1 MNKLQLRHLI
11 RESIHQVELETEATL
26 LAEEI
31 HRSSQFLNENM
42 EDLVKK
48 IAAKSLK
55 VSPDDIPDAGDT
67 EGAKDLKDKLDKK
80 GEKVNEGVAITLTL
94 LLPAILELI
103 SKLADKIKRSYSFS
117 EEEKAEYAKNKAA
130 FKKAKKEGNKDEME
144 KYKALLEPGKSKI
157 GKLAHDAGH
166 KLHSFY
172 TSPIRLLLYT
182 FSLGANK
189 DSKLK
194 DKEFREKLANILY
207 CIIMIVIGGVGIEN
221 ALSKLDGV
229 QQVISLISDGAKG
242 GATIAD
248 LVKTVLPKVFA

>member
-11 RESIHQVELETEATL
+11 RESINQVELETEAVL

-48 IAAKSLK
+48 IAAKTLK
-55 VSPDDIPDAGDT
+55 VSPSDIPDAGDT
-67 EGAKDLKDKLDKK
+67 EGAEDLKDKLDKK
-80 GEKVNEGVAITLTL
+80 GENVNEAIAVTLTL
-94 LLPAILELI
+94 LLPAILELV

-130 FKKAKKEGNKDEME
+130 FKKAKKEGNKEEME

-182 FSLGANK
+182 ISLSAKK

-194 DKEFREKLANILY
+194 DKKFREKVANILY
-207 CIIMIVIGGVGIEN
+207 CIIIFI
-221 ALSKLDGV
+221 
-229 QQVISLISDGAKG
+229 ISFIILFI
-242 GATIAD
+242 IM
-248 LVKTVLPKVFA
+248 